1 MNASKKFI
9 SVAKKRKNEQPRNK
23 ETKCGG
29 WNNQFCLSG
38 FVALL
43 LTMLSLLNINVSYDG
58 SRILRGVNLT
68 VPEHS
73 LVCLMGRN
81 GVGKTTT
88 LKAIV
93 GLVKPEAG
101 SVKLAGTELLGLPPD
116 ARARKGI
123 GFVPQGR
130 DIFPHLTVWENLKIS
145 LVVHGTKANGQV
157 DRVLELFPIL
167 KEFLQRKGGVLS
179 GGQQQQLAI
188 ARALLTDPQILILDE
203 PTEGIQPNIIDL
215 IGDTLLKIKKEG
227 KISILL
233 VEQYLDFCLSVG
245 DSFYIMDRGA
255 IVANGPISQ
264 LNNDIVKKHLT
275 V

>member
-1 MNASKKFI
+1 MCFARAPWTTSKMTNASKKSI
-9 SVAKKRKNEQPRNK
+9 SDAKRNTKRMLK
-23 ETKCGG
+23 
-29 WNNQFCLSG
+29 LS
-38 FVALL
+38 
-43 LTMLSLLNINVSYDG
+43 NINVSYDG

-68 VPEHS
+68 VPEKS

-88 LKAIV
+88 LKSIV
-93 GLVKPEAG
+93 GLVKPESG
-101 SVKLAGTELLGLPPD
+101 SVQLMGTELTGLAPD
-116 ARARKGI
+116 ARAREGI

-145 LVVHGTKANGQV
+145 LVVHGTKADQV

-167 KEFLQRKGGVLS
+167 KEFLPRKGGVLS

-188 ARALLTDPQILILDE
+188 ARALLTDPKILILDE

-215 IGDTLLKIKKEG
+215 IGDTLVKIKKEG

-233 VEQYLDFCLSVG
+233 VEQYLDFCLAVG

-255 IVANGPISQ
+255 VVAEGPIAH
-264 LNNDIVKKHLT
+264 LNDDIVKKHLT

>member
-1 MNASKKFI
+1 ML
-9 SVAKKRKNEQPRNK
+9 Q
-23 ETKCGG
+23 
-29 WNNQFCLSG
+29 LS
-38 FVALL
+38 
-43 LTMLSLLNINVSYDG
+43 NITVSYEG
-58 SRILRGVNLT
+58 SRILRGVNVT
-68 VPEHS
+68 VPERS

-88 LKAIV
+88 LKSIV
-93 GLVKPEAG
+93 GLVRPDTG
-101 SVKLAGTELLGLPPD
+101 SVKLGEAELVGLPPD

-123 GFVPQGR
+123 GYVPQGR
-130 DIFPHLTVWENLKIS
+130 DIFPHLTVWENLKIG
-145 LVVHGTKANGQV
+145 LVVHGVKSVAPV
-157 DRVLELFPIL
+157 ERVLELFPIL
-167 KEFLQRKGGVLS
+167 KQFLQRKGGVLS

-188 ARALLTDPQILILDE
+188 ARALLTDPKILILDE

-215 IGDTLLKIKKEG
+215 IGDTLVKIKKEG

-255 IVANGPISQ
+255 VVAEGPIAH
-264 LNNDIVKKHLT
+264 LNDDIVKKHLT

>member
-1 MNASKKFI
+1 ML
-9 SVAKKRKNEQPRNK
+9 Q
-23 ETKCGG
+23 
-29 WNNQFCLSG
+29 LS
-38 FVALL
+38 
-43 LTMLSLLNINVSYDG
+43 NITVSYDG

-68 VPEHS
+68 IPERS

-88 LKAIV
+88 LKSIV
-93 GLVKPEAG
+93 GLVKPDTG
-101 SVKLAGTELLGLPPD
+101 SVKLAGKELVGLAPD
-116 ARARKGI
+116 ARARQGI
-123 GFVPQGR
+123 GYVPQGR
-130 DIFPHLTVWENLKIS
+130 DIFPHLTVWENLKVS
-145 LVVHGTKANGQV
+145 LVVHGIKGKDPV

-167 KEFLQRKGGVLS
+167 KEFLPRKGGVLS

-188 ARALLTDPQILILDE
+188 ARALLTDPKILILDE

-215 IGDTLLKIKKEG
+215 IGDTLIKIKKEG
-227 KISILL
+227 KLSILL

-255 IVANGPISQ
+255 VVAEGPISH
-264 LNNDIVKKHLT
+264 LNDEVVKKHLT

>member
-1 MNASKKFI
+1 MLK
-9 SVAKKRKNEQPRNK
+9 
-23 ETKCGG
+23 
-29 WNNQFCLSG
+29 LS
-38 FVALL
+38 
-43 LTMLSLLNINVSYDG
+43 NINVSYEG

-68 VPEHS
+68 VPPQS

-88 LKAIV
+88 LKTIV
-93 GLVKPEAG
+93 GLAKPESG
-101 SVKLAGTELLGLPPD
+101 SVKLAGTELVGLAPD
-116 ARARKGI
+116 ARAREGI

-130 DIFPHLTVWENLKIS
+130 EIFPHLTVWENLKIS
-145 LVVHGTKANGQV
+145 LVVHGTKADQV

-188 ARALLTDPQILILDE
+188 ARALLTDPKILLLDE

-215 IGDTLLKIKKEG
+215 IGDTLMKIKKEG

-233 VEQYLDFCLSVG
+233 VEQYLDFCLAVG

-255 IVANGPISQ
+255 VVAEGPIAH
-264 LNNDIVKKHLT
+264 LNDDIVKKHLT

>member
-1 MNASKKFI
+1 ML
-9 SVAKKRKNEQPRNK
+9 
-23 ETKCGG
+23 T
-29 WNNQFCLSG
+29 LS
-38 FVALL
+38 
-43 LTMLSLLNINVSYDG
+43 NINVSYDG

-68 VPEHS
+68 VPERS

-81 GVGKTTT
+81 GVGKTTA

-93 GLVKPEAG
+93 GLVKPDSG
-101 SVKLAGTELLGLPPD
+101 SVKLDATEISAQKPD
-116 ARARKGI
+116 QRAREGI
-123 GFVPQGR
+123 GYVPQGR
-130 DIFPHLTVWENLKIS
+130 DIFPHLTVWENLKLS
-145 LVVHGTKANGQV
+145 LVIHGAKANGQV

-188 ARALLTDPQILILDE
+188 ARALLTDPKILILDE

-233 VEQYLDFCLSVG
+233 VEQYLDFCLAVG
-245 DSFYIMDRGA
+245 DCFYIMDRGA
-255 IVANGPISQ
+255 VVAEGPIAQ
-264 LNNDIVKKHLT
+264 LNNEIVKKHLT

>member
-1 MNASKKFI
+1 MLQLSNITASY
-9 SVAKKRKNEQPRNK
+9 Q
-23 ETKCGG
+23 
-29 WNNQFCLSG
+29 
-38 FVALL
+38 
-43 LTMLSLLNINVSYDG
+43 G
-58 SRILRGVNLT
+58 SRVLRGVNLT
-68 VPEHS
+68 VPARS

-88 LKAIV
+88 LKSIV
-93 GLVKPEAG
+93 GLVKADT
-101 SVKLAGTELLGLPPD
+101 GTVTLGDRELNGLSSD
-116 ARARKGI
+116 ARARQGI
-123 GFVPQGR
+123 GYVPQGR
-130 DIFPHLTVWENLKIS
+130 DIFPHLTVWENLKVG
-145 LVVHGTKANGQV
+145 LVVHGVKGTAPV

-167 KEFLQRKGGVLS
+167 KEFLPRKGGVLS

-188 ARALLTDPQILILDE
+188 ARALLTDPKILILDE

-255 IVANGPISQ
+255 VVAEGPIAQ
-264 LNNDIVKKHLT
+264 LTDEVVRKHLT

>member
-1 MNASKKFI
+1 MLTI
-9 SVAKKRKNEQPRNK
+9 S
-23 ETKCGG
+23 
-29 WNNQFCLSG
+29 
-38 FVALL
+38 
-43 LTMLSLLNINVSYDG
+43 NISVSYDG

-68 VPEHS
+68 VPEHGV
-73 LVCLMGRN
+73 VCLMGRN
-81 GVGKTTT
+81 GVGKSTT
-88 LKAIV
+88 LKTIV
-93 GLVKPEAG
+93 GLVKIESG
-101 SVKLAGTELLGLPPD
+101 SVRFADTELGGLKPD
-116 ARARKGI
+116 QRARLGI

-145 LVVHGTKANGQV
+145 LVVHGSKTNGQV

-167 KEFLQRKGGVLS
+167 KEMLQRKGGVLS

-188 ARALLTDPQILILDE
+188 ARALLADPKILLLDE

-233 VEQYLDFCLSVG
+233 VEQYLDFCLGVG

-255 IVANGPISQ
+255 IVAEGPITH
-264 LNNDIVKKHLT
+264 LNDDIVKKHLT